1 MNQIEKLDV
10 ECILAEHKEFF
21 QQGSTSTVQFRLE
34 QLRKLKES
42 IKRNEDRITQALYQD
57 LGKSEY
63 EAYST
68 EIGFILDSIKNTM
81 KQVKK
86 WMKPQKVKTPVALWP
101 SRSRIIKEPYGT
113 VLIIGPYN
121 YPFQLLI
128 EPLIGAIAAGN
139 CAVLKPS
146 EHTPHT
152 TRVIHEMINEIFDK
166 RYVRVIEGEK
176 EATSALIHAPFDY
189 IFFTGS
195 VQVGKIVM
203 EAAAKNLVPV
213 TLELGGKS
221 PVIVDKTANLDLA
234 AKRIVW
240 GKFLNT
246 GQTCIAP
253 DYMLVHSEIKDAL
266 ISKMKDVIVNYYG
279 ENPIDSKDYGRIVNE
294 RQFDRLTLIL
304 EKDRDNV
311 IVGGK
316 TNKEKLYIEPT
327 LLEAASWSDAVMLD
341 EIFGPLLPIM
351 EYDQLDRAIHTINE
365 RPKPLA
371 LYLFTEDKKCEEE
384 VLRRIS
390 FGGGCVNDTILHI
403 ANSHLPF
410 GGVGNSGIG
419 AYHGKY
425 SFDLFSHHKS
435 IMKKST
441 KIDTS
446 FILPPYNEK
455 KLRLVKKFLR

>member
-1 MNQIEKLDV
+1 MNQIEKVDT
-10 ECILAEHKEFF
+10 ECILAEHKKFF
-21 QQGSTSTVQFRLE
+21 QKGATRTLEFRLE
-34 QLRKLKES
+34 QLKKLKEG
-42 IKRNEDRITQALYQD
+42 IKRNEDKITQALYQD

-68 EIGFILDSIKNTM
+68 EIGFVLDSIKNTM
-81 KQVKK
+81 KHVKK
-86 WMKPQKVKTPVALWP
+86 WMKPQKAKTPIALWP

-128 EPLIGAIAAGN
+128 EPLIGVIAAGN

-152 TRVIHEMINEIFDK
+152 TRVVHEMLNEIFDK
-166 RYVRVIEGEK
+166 SYIRVVEGEK

-221 PVIVDKTANLDLA
+221 PVIVDKTANLELS

-240 GKFLNT
+240 GKFMNT

-266 ISKMKDVIVNYYG
+266 ISKMKEVIVSYYG
-279 ENPIDSKDYGRIVNE
+279 ENPMESKDYGRIVNE
-294 RQFDRLTLIL
+294 RQFDRLTSIL
-304 EKDRDNV
+304 EKDQDNV

-316 TNKEKLYIEPT
+316 SIREKLYIEPT
-327 LLEAASWSDAVMLD
+327 LLEAKSWTDAVMVD
-341 EIFGPLLPIM
+341 EIFGPILPIM
-351 EYDQLDRAIHTINE
+351 EYEQLDRAIYAINE

-403 ANSHLPF
+403 ANRYLPF

-435 IMKKST
+435 IVKKTT
-441 KIDTS
+441 KIDTR
-446 FILPPYNEK
+446 FILPPYNDK
-455 KLRLVKKFLR
+455 KLRLVRKFLN